1 MASATIEQEQASR
14 FCQVPILGLPVHM
27 IQIPDVVAVMT
38 HWVTHERFRPHWV
51 VVADMHAV
59 VEAHNRADF
68 RRMVRQADLTVPDGI
83 SLVKVAQWKGGA
95 VRSRVAGTDLM
106 KAFFFGTQGLGFR
119 HYFYGDTDLTLE
131 RLTGNL
137 TRQYP
142 GLTVAGAYSPPF
154 RPMTEEED
162 EAAIRRINEAKPD
175 VLWVGLGLPK
185 QEQWIYTHRDRLDV
199 PLVLGVGAAFKFLA
213 GTVQRAPDWV
223 GDMGFEWLWRFACE
237 PRRLWKRVMIEGT
250 QFVGLVLL
258 ELAGWRDFS

>member
-27 IQIPDVVAVMT
+27 IQIPDVVSVMT

-137 TRQYP
+137 TKQYP
-142 GLTVAGAYSPPF
+142 GLDGSRILLAAVSPVDGGRRRGRDPANQRGEAG
-154 RPMTEEED
+154 R
-162 EAAIRRINEAKPD
+162 
-175 VLWVGLGLPK
+175 VVG
-185 QEQWIYTHRDRLDV
+185 
-199 PLVLGVGAAFKFLA
+199 
-213 GTVQRAPDWV
+213 GTRAPQARAVD
-223 GDMGFEWLWRFACE
+223 LY
-237 PRRLWKRVMIEGT
+237 P
-250 QFVGLVLL
+250 
-258 ELAGWRDFS
+258 S